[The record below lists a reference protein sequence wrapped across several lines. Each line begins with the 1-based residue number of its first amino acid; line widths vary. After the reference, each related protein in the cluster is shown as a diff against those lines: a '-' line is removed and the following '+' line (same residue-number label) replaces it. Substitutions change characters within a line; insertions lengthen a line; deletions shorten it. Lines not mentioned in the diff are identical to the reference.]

1 MDLRNTMTHIKQ
13 IFFDLDHTLWDFE
26 KNSNETLGEL
36 YHEFGLDKI
45 ILNKER
51 FLATYQ
57 TVNGQYWKKYRD
69 GLIDKQTVRFGRFA
83 DTLNRF
89 NVADAESIGKELGD
103 EYVIRGPHKRHI
115 FPNAH
120 ETLAYLQKKYPL
132 HIITN
137 GFKEVQSIKMAG
149 SNFDQYFD
157 LILCSEDVGV
167 NKPHRKVF
175 ETALNRT
182 NCLAENAL
190 MIGDNLE
197 ADIAGAQKVGIS
209 TILFDPKNE
218 HQTQIS
224 PKILDLKDLQELL

>member
-1 MDLRNTMTHIKQ
+1 M
-13 IFFDLDHTLWDFE
+13 
-26 KNSNETLGEL
+26 
-36 YHEFGLDKI
+36 
-45 ILNKER
+45 
-51 FLATYQ
+51 
-57 TVNGQYWKKYRD
+57 
-69 GLIDKQTVRFGRFA
+69 
-83 DTLNRF
+83 
-89 NVADAESIGKELGD
+89 
-103 EYVIRGPHKRHI
+103 
-115 FPNAH
+115 
-120 ETLAYLQKKYPL
+120 YLQKKYPL

-175 ETALNRT
+175 ETALSRT

-209 TILFDPKNE
+209 TILFDPKDE
-218 HQTQIS
+218 HHTQIS